1 MSTHQ
6 LQVNNSG
13 AWKTVVSFDGSDEAK
28 KAQIWQAVQALEEAS
43 SSSQNWRI
51 ASCDRHP
58 VVQAHMGK
66 HTYGVWI
73 AKKEKTA

>member
-13 AWKTVVSFDGSDEAK
+13 AWKTVLHFDGGDKAK
-28 KAQIWQAVQALEEAS
+28 QDQVWQAVQTLEETS

-58 VVQAHMGK
+58 VVLAHMGPS
-66 HTYGVWI
+66 TYGIWMENKG
-73 AKKEKTA
+73 A